1 MEAQERKTRLKE
13 EIRANILDA
22 AFKLAKENGW
32 EAVSMRKI
40 ATLIAHTAPV
50 IYDYFQNKEAILK
63 ELSGA
68 GFRQLT
74 ARMTEAQQLH
84 EQPEQQLEAIW
95 ATYLDFAQ
103 VEKEYY
109 QLMFGLGVPVSANN
123 TTLPEIEEP
132 LALVQQ
138 VIRQSAV
145 TESLSEEEVIRRSWL
160 QWSVVHGLTAL
171 GGLFRDDR
179 DAFNRQVLQD
189 VLRNAAVATPA

>member
-1 MEAQERKTRLKE
+1 MEAQDRKTRLKE

-22 AFKLAKENGW
+22 AFKLAKDNGW

-40 ATLIAHTAPV
+40 ATMISHTAPV

-63 ELSGA
+63 ELSRA
-68 GFRQLT
+68 GFQQLT

-84 EQPEQQLEAIW
+84 EQPEQQLEAVW
-95 ATYLDFAQ
+95 AAYLDFSQ

-109 QLMFGLGVPVSANN
+109 QLMFGLGVPVSANH
-123 TTLPEIEEP
+123 TTLPEIAEP

-145 TESLSEEEVIRRSWL
+145 AEQLSEEEVVRRSWL

-171 GGLFRDDR
+171 GSLFREDR
-179 DAFNRQVLQD
+179 EVFNKQVLQD
-189 VLRNAAVATPA
+189 VLRNTAVATAA